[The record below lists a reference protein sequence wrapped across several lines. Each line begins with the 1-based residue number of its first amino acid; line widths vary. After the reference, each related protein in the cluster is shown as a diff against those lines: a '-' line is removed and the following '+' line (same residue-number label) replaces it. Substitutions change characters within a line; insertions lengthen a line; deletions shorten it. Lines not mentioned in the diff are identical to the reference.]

1 MKKVGIWLDQKEAL
15 IVTVINNSV
24 TKNLVVSDIETR
36 ERIPGEKKIFGRFGD
51 QYLNDEKSKK
61 NKINDLT
68 TRYLNAILAQLKKVD
83 EVLLF
88 GPAQTKIKLEK
99 LINTDNNLSSKLKS
113 VQNANNM
120 TENQK
125 VAFVK
130 NYFND

>member
-99 LINTDNNLSSKLKS
+99 LINNDNNLSSKLKS